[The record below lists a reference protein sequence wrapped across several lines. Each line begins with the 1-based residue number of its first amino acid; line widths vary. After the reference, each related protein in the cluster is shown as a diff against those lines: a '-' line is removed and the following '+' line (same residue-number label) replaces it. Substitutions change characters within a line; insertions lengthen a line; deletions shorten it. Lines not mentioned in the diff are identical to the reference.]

1 MGGGCTNI
9 YILFS
14 HIFRH
19 HLPGKSTFLL
29 ENNDNYRD
37 TLYFYRSCF
46 AASLGGL

>member
-1 MGGGCTNI
+1 M

-14 HIFRH
+14 HIQAIFHH